1 MTENKDFNSGF
12 LPDDYV
18 AKRAERR
25 MTVLA
30 VTLFVLVMFGVTTA
44 FVVTQRN
51 WTGVRS
57 ARAAVNQRFVAAA
70 DRIAEMD
77 AYEMRVSRMV
87 DKAHVAVGLVDT
99 VPRSNLLAE
108 LVRQM
113 PAELSLM
120 RVGLETDEIKPAR
133 PKPSAVATLGSGR
146 KQRSNDV
153 DAVADEIRPEPRRWA
168 SRVTLEGLAPS
179 LDEVSRFID
188 ALVKV
193 EIFRRVRLDHTQE
206 KEIDGRPMR
215 EYRILFEIDPEADI
229 RETRSVA
236 GVVSAEME
244 DGR

>member
-44 FVVTQRN
+44 FWVTQRN

-113 PAELSLM
+113 P
-120 RVGLETDEIKPAR
+120 T
-133 PKPSAVATLGSGR
+133 
-146 KQRSNDV
+146 
-153 DAVADEIRPEPRRWA
+153 
-168 SRVTLEGLAPS
+168 
-179 LDEVSRFID
+179 
-188 ALVKV
+188 
-193 EIFRRVRLDHTQE
+193 
-206 KEIDGRPMR
+206 
-215 EYRILFEIDPEADI
+215 
-229 RETRSVA
+229 
-236 GVVSAEME
+236 
-244 DGR
+244 

>member
-1 MTENKDFNSGF
+1 MNKNKDFNSGF

-25 MTVLA
+25 MNVLA

-77 AYEMRVSRMV
+77 AYETRVRRMV

-113 PAELSLM
+113 PKELSLI
-120 RVGLETDEIKPAR
+120 RVGLESTEIKPAR
-133 PKPSAVATLGSGR
+133 PKPSAVATLGSNR
-146 KQRSNDV
+146 RRPSAEPPV
-153 DAVADEIRPEPRRWA
+153 EESRPEPRRWS

-179 LDEVSRFID
+179 LDEISRFID

-206 KEIDGRPMR
+206 KEVDGRPMR
-215 EYRILFEIDPEADI
+215 EYRVLLEIDPEADI
-229 RETRSVA
+229 RETRRVA
-236 GVVSAEME
+236 GVVSTDME